1 MAHFCIICCLCFD
14 EASDDEASDDEAS
27 DDEASD
33 HELPGNKNLF
43 KQFAFMSD
51 MPPDDIS
58 INRRKIK

>member
-1 MAHFCIICCLCFD
+1 MAHFCIICCLCF
-14 EASDDEASDDEAS
+14 DEASDDEAS

-43 KQFAFMSD
+43 KQFAFKSD

>member
-1 MAHFCIICCLCFD
+1 MAHFCIICCLCY
-14 EASDDEASDDEAS
+14 DEASDDEAS

-43 KQFAFMSD
+43 KQFAFKSD